1 FGVTVR
7 ERGNRIGDISGMA
20 PLARIAV
27 YKACWGFTDDP
38 DGGCWSNDSVAA
50 IDQAVADGV
59 DAINFS
65 ISGTSDNYL
74 DAVEIAFLF
83 ANAAGIF
90 VGAASGNEGPGAGTT
105 NHPSP
110 WLTTVAAGTHDR
122 LLRATLTLGNG
133 VTFEGASLNDDQTR
147 NLPIV
152 YAGDI
157 PADGAD
163 PAEAALCFPET
174 LDPQEARG
182 KMVICDRGVN
192 ARVEKSQTVDEAG
205 GRAMILVNVTPGTL
219 NADIHYVPSIHLNEV
234 DGLAVKLYAS
244 TNFRPRG
251 RIGESRVETD
261 PTAPVIAGFSSRG
274 PSEAGGDILKPDI
287 MAPGVDVLAAVS
299 PIAGQGLNYDFFQG
313 TSMAT
318 PHIVGIGA
326 VLTSAHPDW
335 SAAALRSA
343 MMTTAMDTAAG
354 AFDEGSGQ
362 AAPNAALNPGLVY
375 DNTFPEY
382 LGFLCGTGQLM
393 SPACA
398 SLAIDPSD
406 LNQPNI
412 SIGDLAGSQTVTRT
426 VTNVGGAGTY
436 NVAVNAPAGIDV
448 VVSPTSLTLGAG
460 ESASYQVT
468 LTRTTAA
475 LDTYAMG
482 SLSWS
487 DGTHNVRSVIAVRP
501 VQLAAPDEVFGMG
514 TTGSIDYTVDF
525 GYSGPFSAT
534 PHGLLAATQTA
545 GFVVDDPANN
555 INTALA
561 TGVGITVHAIPV
573 PAGTAVA
580 RFSLFDDFTDGN
592 DDLDLYVFDSAG
604 NFIGGSGTATSE
616 EQVDVVFPAPGS
628 YFVVVHGFAT
638 DESSGGPGSNY
649 TLFNW
654 NVSSAPNGGLPTDLM
669 ITAPTEAVLGTSAT
683 ITVSW
688 AGLTGGE
695 KYLGAVLY
703 NDGVGVIDLTIVT
716 VNA

>member
-1 FGVTVR
+1 
-7 ERGNRIGDISGMA
+7 
-20 PLARIAV
+20 
-27 YKACWGFTDDP
+27 
-38 DGGCWSNDSVAA
+38 
-50 IDQAVADGV
+50 
-59 DAINFS
+59 
-65 ISGTSDNYL
+65 
-74 DAVEIAFLF
+74 
-83 ANAAGIF
+83 
-90 VGAASGNEGPGAGTT
+90 
-105 NHPSP
+105 
-110 WLTTVAAGTHDR
+110 
-122 LLRATLTLGNG
+122 
-133 VTFEGASLNDDQTR
+133 
-147 NLPIV
+147 
-152 YAGDI
+152 
-157 PADGAD
+157 
-163 PAEAALCFPET
+163 
-174 LDPQEARG
+174 
-182 KMVICDRGVN
+182 
-192 ARVEKSQTVDEAG
+192 
-205 GRAMILVNVTPGTL
+205 
-219 NADIHYVPSIHLNEV
+219 
-234 DGLAVKLYAS
+234 
-244 TNFRPRG
+244 
-251 RIGESRVETD
+251 
-261 PTAPVIAGFSSRG
+261 
-274 PSEAGGDILKPDI
+274 

-525 GYSGPFSAT
+525 GYSGPFTAS
-534 PHGLLAATQTA
+534 PHGLMVATQTA

-688 AGLTGGE
+688 ADLAAGE